1 MRGDADI
8 VHAAVDRLPAGP
20 GVDRFRDA
28 RGRALYLGRAVSL
41 RRRVASYWLDLGDRP
56 HLSAMVCAIARVEAL
71 ECASEHEAAWLER
84 SLLEHQL
91 LPWNRTA
98 GGQEVEVY
106 LRLDSAARSCGLTVA
121 HDANGRGTHVEYFG
135 PYLGGLR
142 VRLAAAALLRAF
154 PLDYAGYSAG
164 AARELGRRR
173 GADPADRLALAAAIG
188 AVLARDPVAVAAV
201 RAELI
206 GRRAAAAADE
216 AYEVAA
222 RIQAELTALDWVT
235 ATQRVVVLELGG
247 ADTVACGW
255 ADGVLV
261 RFAIRGGR
269 IRSWNQHR
277 ASAAEASPLLAGTP
291 PPWREFA
298 EQNARL
304 AARLSAASQGRGV
317 RAQQGC
323 TSRATGRPGQ

>member
-1 MRGDADI
+1 VRDDPAN
-8 VHAAVDRLPAGP
+8 AVRAVVGRLPLGP
-20 GVDRFRDA
+20 GVYRFRDA

-41 RRRVASYWLDLGDRP
+41 RRRVASYWSDLGDRP
-56 HLSAMVCAIARVEAL
+56 HLSAMVRAIARIEAV

-84 SLLEHQL
+84 SLLEHRL

-106 LRLDSAARSCGLTVA
+106 LRLDSAARSSGLTVV
-121 HDANGRGTHVEYFG
+121 HDAAGRGAAARYFG

-142 VRLAAAALLRAF
+142 VRLAAAALLRAY
-154 PLDYAGYSAG
+154 PLDYAGDSAG
-164 AARELGRRR
+164 TARELGRRR

-188 AVLARDPVAVAAV
+188 AVLVRDPAAIAAA

-206 GRRAAAAADE
+206 ARRAAAAADE

-222 RIQAELTALDWVT
+222 RIQIELTALDWVT
-235 ATQRVVVLELGG
+235 APQRVVVLEPAG
-247 ADTVACGW
+247 ADAVACGW

-269 IRSWNQHR
+269 VRGWSQGR
-277 ASAAEASPLLAGTP
+277 ASAVAAAPLLAQTP
-291 PPWREFA
+291 PPWRDFA
-298 EQNARL
+298 EQSARL
-304 AARLSAASQGRGV
+304 AARLSAAAHDAEDTSSTAGATDGV
-317 RAQQGC
+317 DQR
-323 TSRATGRPGQ
+323 R

>member
-1 MRGDADI
+1 VRSDP
-8 VHAAVDRLPAGP
+8 AAAARAVAARLPAGP
-20 GVDRFRDA
+20 GVYRFRDA
-28 RGRALYLGRAVSL
+28 CGRALYLGRAASL
-41 RRRVASYWLDLGDRP
+41 RRRVVSYWSDLGDRP
-56 HLSAMVCAIARVEAL
+56 HLSAMVRAIASLEAV

-106 LRLDSAARSCGLTVA
+106 LRLDSGARSCGLTVV
-121 HDANGRGTHVEYFG
+121 HDANGRGPDVRHFG

-142 VRLAAAALLRAF
+142 VRLAAAALQRAF
-154 PLDYAGYSAG
+154 PLDYAADSAG
-164 AARELGRRR
+164 TARELGRRR
-173 GADPADRLALAAAIG
+173 GADPAGRPALADAIS
-188 AVLARDPVAVAAV
+188 AVLARDPGAVEAV
-201 RAELI
+201 RAELV

-235 ATQRVVVLELGG
+235 APPRVVVVKPGE
-247 ADTVACGW
+247 ADAVACGW

-261 RFAIRGGR
+261 RFAICGGR
-269 IRSWNQHR
+269 IRNWSQDR
-277 ASAAEASPLLAGTP
+277 ASAAQAAPLLARTP

-298 EQNARL
+298 DHNASL
-304 AARLSAASQGRGV
+304 AASLV
-317 RAQQGC
+317 
-323 TSRATGRPGQ
+323 TPDPY

>member
-1 MRGDADI
+1 VRGDLAD
-8 VHAAVDRLPAGP
+8 AVRAVVGRLPAGP
-20 GVDRFRDA
+20 GVYRFRDA

-41 RRRVASYWLDLGDRP
+41 RRRVASYWSDLGDRT
-56 HLSAMVCAIARVEAL
+56 HLSAMVGAIARVEAL

-106 LRLDSAARSCGLTVA
+106 LRLDSAARSCGLTVV
-121 HDANGRGTHVEYFG
+121 HDANGRGADVQYFG

-154 PLDYAGYSAG
+154 PLDYAGESAG
-164 AARELGRRR
+164 TARELGRRR
-173 GADPADRLALAAAIG
+173 GADPADRQVLAVAIG
-188 AVLARDPVAVAAV
+188 AVLARDPAAAAAV
-201 RAELI
+201 RAELV
-206 GRRAAAAADE
+206 GRREAAAADE

-222 RIQAELTALDWVT
+222 RIHAELTALDWVT
-235 ATQRVVVLELGG
+235 APQRVVLPEPGG

-261 RFAIRGGR
+261 RLAVRGGR
-269 IRSWNQHR
+269 IRGWRQDR
-277 ASAAEASPLLAGTP
+277 ASAAEASSLVARTP

-304 AARLSAASQGRGV
+304 AARLSAAS
-317 RAQQGC
+317 
-323 TSRATGRPGQ
+323 

>member
-1 MRGDADI
+1 VRSDQAD
-8 VHAAVDRLPAGP
+8 VVRAAVGELPPGP
-20 GVDRFRDA
+20 GVYRFRDA
-28 RGRALYLGRAVSL
+28 RGRALYLGRAVTL
-41 RRRVASYWLDLGDRP
+41 RRRVASYWSDLGDRP
-56 HLSAMVCAIARVEAL
+56 RLSAMVRAIARVEAVQ
-71 ECASEHEAAWLER
+71 CASEHEAAWLER

-106 LRLDSAARSCGLTVA
+106 LRLDSAARSSGLTVV
-121 HDANGRGTHVEYFG
+121 HDASGRGADVQYFG

-154 PLDYAGYSAG
+154 PLDYAGDSAG

-188 AVLARDPVAVAAV
+188 AVLARDPAAIGAV
-201 RAELI
+201 RAELV
-206 GRRAAAAADE
+206 GRRAAAAAGE

-235 ATQRVVVLELGG
+235 APQRVVVLEAGG
-247 ADTVACGW
+247 ADAVACGW
-255 ADGVLV
+255 ADGALV
-261 RFAIRGGR
+261 RFAVRGGR
-269 IRSWNQHR
+269 VRGWDQDR
-277 ASAAEASPLLAGTP
+277 ASAAEAAPLLAQTP

-304 AARLSAASQGRGV
+304 AARLSAAR
-317 RAQQGC
+317 
-323 TSRATGRPGQ
+323 

>member
-1 MRGDADI
+1 VRGDPVD
-8 VHAAVDRLPAGP
+8 VVRAAVARLPLGP
-20 GVDRFRDA
+20 GVYRFRDA
-28 RGRALYLGRAVSL
+28 LGRALYLGRAVSL
-41 RRRVASYWLDLGDRP
+41 RRRVASYWSDLGDRP
-56 HLSAMVCAIARVEAL
+56 HLSAMVRAVARVEAV

-106 LRLDSAARSCGLTVA
+106 LRLDSAARSSGLTVV
-121 HDANGRGTHVEYFG
+121 HDTNGRAADAQYFG
-135 PYLGGLR
+135 PYLGGVR

-154 PLDYAGYSAG
+154 PLDYAGDSAG
-164 AARELGRRR
+164 TARELGRRR

-188 AVLARDPVAVAAV
+188 AILARDPAAVAAV

-206 GRRAAAAADE
+206 GRRATAAADE

-235 ATQRVVVLELGG
+235 APQRVVVLEPGG
-247 ADTVACGW
+247 VDTVACGW

-261 RFAIRGGR
+261 RFTVRGGR
-269 IRSWNQHR
+269 IRGWNQDR
-277 ASAAEASPLLAGTP
+277 ASAVEASPLLAQTP

-304 AARLSAASQGRGV
+304 AARLSAAS
-317 RAQQGC
+317 
-323 TSRATGRPGQ
+323 

>member
-1 MRGDADI
+1 VRGEPGDA
-8 VHAAVDRLPAGP
+8 VRAVVGRLPAGP
-20 GVDRFRDA
+20 GVYRFLDV

-41 RRRVASYWLDLGDRP
+41 RRRVASYCGDLGDRP
-56 HLSAMVCAIARVEAL
+56 HLSAMVRATTRVEAV

-106 LRLDSAARSCGLTVA
+106 LRLDSAARSCGLTVV
-121 HDANGRGTHVEYFG
+121 HDATGHAASVRYFG

-142 VRLAAAALLRAF
+142 VRLAAAGLLRAF
-154 PLDYAGYSAG
+154 PLDYAGDAAG
-164 AARELGRRR
+164 TARELGRRR

-188 AVLARDPVAVAAV
+188 AVLARDPAAIAAA
-201 RAELI
+201 RAELV

-222 RIQAELTALDWVT
+222 RIQAELMALDWVT
-235 ATQRVVVLELGG
+235 APQRVVVLEPGG
-247 ADTVACGW
+247 AAAVACGW
-255 ADGVLV
+255 ADGTLV

-269 IRSWNQHR
+269 IRGWSQDH
-277 ASAAEASPLLAGTP
+277 ASAAEASALLAQTP

-298 EQNARL
+298 AQNARL
-304 AARLSAASQGRGV
+304 AARLSA
-317 RAQQGC
+317 
-323 TSRATGRPGQ
+323 TS

>member
-1 MRGDADI
+1 VRGDPAD
-8 VHAAVDRLPAGP
+8 AVRAVVGRLPLGP
-20 GVDRFRDA
+20 GVYRFRDD
-28 RGRALYLGRAVSL
+28 RGCALYVGRAVSL
-41 RRRVASYWLDLGDRP
+41 RRRVASYWSDLGDRP
-56 HLSAMVCAIARVEAL
+56 HLSAMVHAIATVEAL
-71 ECASEHEAAWLER
+71 ECASDHEAAWLER
-84 SLLEHQL
+84 SLLEHRL
-91 LPWNRTA
+91 PPWNKTA

-106 LRLDSAARSCGLTVA
+106 LRLDSAARSPGLTVV
-121 HDANGRGTHVEYFG
+121 HDANGCGSGARYFG

-154 PLDYAGYSAG
+154 PLNYAVDSAG
-164 AARELGRRR
+164 TARELGRRR
-173 GADPADRLALAAAIG
+173 GADPADRRALAAAIG
-188 AVLARDPVAVAAV
+188 AVLARDPAAIVAV
-201 RAELI
+201 RAELV

-235 ATQRVVVLELGG
+235 APQRVVVAEPAG
-247 ADTVACGW
+247 ADAVACGW

-269 IRSWNQHR
+269 IRGWEQER
-277 ASAAEASPLLAGTP
+277 ASAVEAAPLLARTP

-304 AARLSAASQGRGV
+304 AARLSAAS
-317 RAQQGC
+317 
-323 TSRATGRPGQ
+323 

>member
-1 MRGDADI
+1 MRGDPAD
-8 VHAAVDRLPAGP
+8 AVRAVARRLPVGP
-20 GVDRFRDA
+20 GVYRFRDV
-28 RGRALYLGRAVSL
+28 RGRALYLGRAASL
-41 RRRVASYWLDLGDRP
+41 RRRVTSYWTDLGDRP
-56 HLSAMVCAIARVEAL
+56 HLSAMVRAIARVEAV

-84 SLLEHQL
+84 SLLEHRL

-106 LRLDSAARSCGLTVA
+106 LRLDAAARSCGLTVV
-121 HDANGRGTHVEYFG
+121 HDAHGRSASVRYFG

-154 PLDYAGYSAG
+154 PLDYAGACTGS
-164 AARELGRRR
+164 ARELGRRR
-173 GADPADRLALAAAIG
+173 GADPTDRPALAAAIG
-188 AVLARDPVAVAAV
+188 AVLARDPAAVAAV
-201 RAELI
+201 RAELV
-206 GRRAAAAADE
+206 GRREAAAAGQ

-235 ATQRVVVLELGG
+235 APQRVVAIEPAAV
-247 ADTVACGW
+247 AAVACGW

-269 IRSWNQHR
+269 IRSWNSDR
-277 ASAAEASPLLAGTP
+277 VGAAGASPLLAQTP

-298 EQNARL
+298 GQAAKL
-304 AARLSAASQGRGV
+304 AARLSPAGEDPAAST
-317 RAQQGC
+317 A
-323 TSRATGRPGQ
+323 TSRRLCV